1 MLDIITQNRKLIL
14 ILIIVLIAWTILKRL
29 FEWPIDWTITIIPWI
44 NNYKYKYRIK
54 QYFFSYAE
62 KEFYTNLKKILYNN
76 YWFKYEIFP
85 KVRLADIFEPEKWDK
100 WWKRLAPR
108 HVDFL
113 IVDKDQ
119 AFKPMLAI
127 ELDGDS
133 HKQYRQYKSDNFKNQ
148 VFKDNNLPLIRFNNS
163 TSNNEQIIKIN
174 ITQYLWNST
183 KEND

>member
-14 ILIIVLIAWTILKRL
+14 ILIIVLIVWAVLKWL
-29 FEWPIDWTITIIPWI
+29 FEWLFEWTTIPWI
-44 NNYKYKYRIK
+44 NNYKYHIK

-62 KEFYTNLKKILYNN
+62 KEFYTNLKKILYNS
-76 YWFKYEIFP
+76 YWFKYEIYP
-85 KVRLADIFEPEKWDK
+85 KVRLADIFEPEKWEK
-100 WWKRLAPR
+100 WLKKLWMR

-113 IVDKDQ
+113 IVDREQ

-133 HKQYRQYKSDNFKNQ
+133 HKQYRQYKSDNFKDQ
-148 VFKDNNLPLIRFNNS
+148 VFKDSNLPLIRFNNS